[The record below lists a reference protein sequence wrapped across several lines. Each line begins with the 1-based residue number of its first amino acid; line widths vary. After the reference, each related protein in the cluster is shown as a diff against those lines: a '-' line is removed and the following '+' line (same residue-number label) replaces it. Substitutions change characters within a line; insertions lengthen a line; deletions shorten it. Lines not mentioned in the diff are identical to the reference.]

1 MTTMDLFNLSGQ
13 TAIITGGGRGL
24 GEWMAEALTDAGANV
39 VLCSRKKEACID
51 VRDRINENG
60 GNAIA
65 FRCDVTDE
73 DEVQEVVDAT
83 MEHFG
88 RIDILVNNSGTSWG
102 GDNPEDMPVDKFKK
116 VVNVNLVGTFIMSQA
131 VGRKMIETNTKGRI
145 INIASVAGLK
155 GSNPEVMQ
163 AIGYNSSKGGVLTF
177 TKDLAINWAR
187 HGITVNAIAPGF
199 IPTKMSQDVIEPIK
213 DQMIANVPLQRLG
226 EADDMRGTI
235 VYMASPAAAFMTGQ
249 TIVLDGGVTSG

>member
-1 MTTMDLFNLSGQ
+1 MTTMNLFDLSGQ

-73 DEVQEVVDAT
+73 NEVQQVVDAT

-88 RIDILVNNSGTSWG
+88 TIDILVNNSGTSWG
-102 GDNPEDMPVDKFKK
+102 GYNPEDMPVDKFKK

-131 VGRKMIETNTKGRI
+131 VGKKMIENGTKGRI

-187 HGITVNAIAPGF
+187 HGITVNAVAPGF
-199 IPTKMSQDVIEPIK
+199 IPTKMSQDVIAPIK

-235 VYMASPAAAFMTGQ
+235 VYMASQAAAFMTGQ
-249 TIVLDGGVTSG
+249 TIVLDGGVTAG

>member
-1 MTTMDLFNLSGQ
+1 MTTMDLFDISGQ

-39 VLCSRKKEACID
+39 VLCSRKEEACVE
-51 VRDRINENG
+51 VRDRINEKG
-60 GNAIA
+60 GNALA
-65 FRCDVTDE
+65 FRCDVTDA
-73 DEVQEVVDAT
+73 DDVQSVVDAT
-83 MEHFG
+83 MDHFG
-88 RIDILVNNSGTSWG
+88 SIEILVNNSGTSWG
-102 GDNPEDMPVDKFKK
+102 GYNPEDMPIDKFQK
-116 VVNVNLVGTFIMSQA
+116 VVNVNLIGTFIMSQA
-131 VGRKMIETNTKGRI
+131 VGRKMIENKTKGRI

-163 AIGYNSSKGGVLTF
+163 AIGYNASKGGVLTF

-199 IPTKMSQDVIEPIK
+199 IPTKMSKDVIEPIK
-213 DQMIANVPLQRLG
+213 DQMIASVPLQRLG

-235 VYMASPAAAFMTGQ
+235 VYMASQAASFMTGQ
-249 TIVLDGGVTSG
+249 TIVLDGGGTAR